1 MQCVGAEVSALVYK
15 LADYF
20 RGSDG
25 KLSSP
30 GQTGLLRACR
40 QNERGDVVELA
51 SGAPTGT

>member
-1 MQCVGAEVSALVYK
+1 MSALVYK